1 MKKVLLIISAF
12 ILSISNVK
20 AETTDYQKEGEYL
33 RKNLEDSRYQYEDE
47 NDVKYG
53 PYSNYILYEEN
64 TPLDIPYYDYEIDE
78 VYAYHKLYNIKTIQ
92 FQTVSGPFSYQNLK
106 VYDDET
112 EVGYTIEECS
122 QCRDN
127 NSYIQDGGY
136 LTINLKRSIAPEN
149 ITINMEVTNANE
161 TPYVLARFYRDN
173 ITSNPVLKTTFYTPN
188 TSFSFNKSWSQY
200 QFDPTKEYYSKEKID
215 SPLTHEEVGM
225 KEVYRYR
232 EIYTFHYN
240 LVANESGD
248 EKDESII
255 KEENSPDKANDNIKT
270 PSITSP
276 QDDLID
282 LEDYK
287 YIEIPNTKK
296 DDFFYNIL
304 VIIRQLLS
312 ITFFS

>member
-112 EVGYTIEECS
+112 KVSYTIEECS

-127 NSYIQDGGY
+127 NSYNSY
-136 LTINLKRSIAPEN
+136 TINVYSRRTCYHHTLPN
-149 ITINMEVTNANE
+149 C
-161 TPYVLARFYRDN
+161 FYIISQLCRCQER
-173 ITSNPVLKTTFYTPN
+173 
-188 TSFSFNKSWSQY
+188 NKS
-200 QFDPTKEYYSKEKID
+200 T
-215 SPLTHEEVGM
+215 
-225 KEVYRYR
+225 
-232 EIYTFHYN
+232 
-240 LVANESGD
+240 
-248 EKDESII
+248 
-255 KEENSPDKANDNIKT
+255 DKNCKT
-270 PSITSP
+270 
-276 QDDLID
+276 
-282 LEDYK
+282 YC
-287 YIEIPNTKK
+287 
-296 DDFFYNIL
+296 
-304 VIIRQLLS
+304 
-312 ITFFS
+312 